1 MERKA
6 SRSYRAYNLEAEMKV
21 IFFKKKGR
29 MYELMDET
37 TFNHGEG
44 VQVIGGGVRVE
55 ITKKSGKLTIQLPD
69 VTTRFKV
76 DPKKRE
82 FILFKKAKEKEE
94 A

>member
-1 MERKA
+1 
-6 SRSYRAYNLEAEMKV
+6 MKV

-29 MYELMDET
+29 VYELMDET

-44 VQVIGGGVRVE
+44 VQVIGGGVRIE

-76 DPKKRE
+76 DPDKRE
-82 FILFKKAKEKEE
+82 FILFKKDKAKEEV
-94 A
+94 

>member
-1 MERKA
+1 
-6 SRSYRAYNLEAEMKV
+6 MKV

-29 MYELMDET
+29 VYELGDET

-55 ITKKSGKLTIQLPD
+55 ITKKNGKLTIQLPD

-76 DPKKRE
+76 DPDKRE
-82 FILFKKAKEKEE
+82 FILFKKAKEKV
-94 A
+94 

>member
-1 MERKA
+1 
-6 SRSYRAYNLEAEMKV
+6 MKI

-29 MYELMDET
+29 VYELLDET

-55 ITKKSGKLTIQLPD
+55 ITKKNGKLTIQLPD

-76 DPKKRE
+76 DPDKRE
-82 FILFKKAKEKEE
+82 FILFKRDKAKEE

>member
-1 MERKA
+1 
-6 SRSYRAYNLEAEMKV
+6 MKV
-21 IFFKKKGR
+21 IFFRKKGR
-29 MYELMDET
+29 VYKLLDET
-37 TFNHGEG
+37 TLNHGER

-76 DPKKRE
+76 DPDERE

-94 A
+94 V